1 MCECL
6 IIQKHSGR
14 IVDRTSSVLDAHEIM
29 QQMHEKMRSLY
40 EILPIPNGIPDNTV
54 YVELRACGHTYAFAD
69 VFPIDKEKLKQR
81 VNSHT
86 DNVINDIYQK
96 HIR

>member
-14 IVDRTSSVLDAHEIM
+14 IVDRAPTVLDAHE
-29 QQMHEKMRSLY
+29 KMRALY

-54 YVELRACGHTYAFAD
+54 FVELRACGHTYAFAD
-69 VFPIDKEKLKQR
+69 VLTMDKQKLKNR
-81 VNSHT
+81 VQAHT
-86 DNVINDIYQK
+86 DEAINEIYQR

>member
-14 IVDRTSSVLDAHEIM
+14 IVDRAPTVLDAHEKM
-29 QQMHEKMRSLY
+29 QQLHEKMRALY

-54 YVELRACGHTYAFAD
+54 FVELRACGHTYAFAD
-69 VFPIDKEKLKQR
+69 VLTMDKQKLKKR
-81 VNSHT
+81 VQAHT
-86 DNVINDIYQK
+86 DEAINEIYQR